1 MVRLKALGFCNARNI
16 GFSCLCAV
24 TGLADYLKVIVFI
37 CAAKSQGQHAINV
50 PRFAGFGLSGSS
62 GAYLFSD
69 WEPYEKKR
77 V

>member
-1 MVRLKALGFCNARNI
+1 
-16 GFSCLCAV
+16 V